1 MIDRILS
8 KFFEFI
14 DNQIQKIEDVLTF
27 DVGQELKKKRKK
39 KNEDCNSICTIDV
52 HTSRFRKSNGVYDN

>member
-8 KFFEFI
+8 KFFEFL

-39 KNEDCNSICTIDV
+39 K
-52 HTSRFRKSNGVYDN
+52 K

>member
-1 MIDRILS
+1 MIDKILS

-14 DNQIQKIEDVLTF
+14 DNQIEKIEDVLTF

-39 KNEDCNSICTIDV
+39 K
-52 HTSRFRKSNGVYDN
+52 K

>member
-1 MIDRILS
+1 MERINDRILT

-39 KNEDCNSICTIDV
+39 K
-52 HTSRFRKSNGVYDN
+52 K

>member
-27 DVGQELKKKRKK
+27 DVGQFQRTKYQPSH
-39 KNEDCNSICTIDV
+39 C
-52 HTSRFRKSNGVYDN
+52 KSQTTM

>member
-1 MIDRILS
+1 MIDKILS

-39 KNEDCNSICTIDV
+39 K
-52 HTSRFRKSNGVYDN
+52 K

>member
-14 DNQIQKIEDVLTF
+14 DNQIQRIEDVLTF

-39 KNEDCNSICTIDV
+39 K
-52 HTSRFRKSNGVYDN
+52 K

>member
-27 DVGQELKKKRKK
+27 GISET
-39 KNEDCNSICTIDV
+39 NFFIPTE
-52 HTSRFRKSNGVYDN
+52 VY

>member
-1 MIDRILS
+1 MIDKILS
-8 KFFEFI
+8 KFFEFL

-39 KNEDCNSICTIDV
+39 K
-52 HTSRFRKSNGVYDN
+52 K

>member
-14 DNQIQKIEDVLTF
+14 DNQIKKIEDVLTF

-39 KNEDCNSICTIDV
+39 K
-52 HTSRFRKSNGVYDN
+52 K

>member
-27 DVGQELKKKRKK
+27 DLGQELKKKRKK
-39 KNEDCNSICTIDV
+39 K
-52 HTSRFRKSNGVYDN
+52 K

>member
-1 MIDRILS
+1 MIDKILS
-8 KFFEFI
+8 KFFEFL

-39 KNEDCNSICTIDV
+39 K
-52 HTSRFRKSNGVYDN
+52 

>member
-14 DNQIQKIEDVLTF
+14 DNQIEKIEDVLTF

-39 KNEDCNSICTIDV
+39 K
-52 HTSRFRKSNGVYDN
+52 K

>member
-1 MIDRILS
+1 MIDKFLI

-27 DVGQELKKKRKK
+27 DVGQELKKKKK
-39 KNEDCNSICTIDV
+39 K
-52 HTSRFRKSNGVYDN
+52 KK

>member
-27 DVGQELKKKRKK
+27 DGGQELKKKRKK
-39 KNEDCNSICTIDV
+39 K
-52 HTSRFRKSNGVYDN
+52 K

>member
-27 DVGQELKKKRKK
+27 DVGQERKK
-39 KNEDCNSICTIDV
+39 K
-52 HTSRFRKSNGVYDN
+52 KKKKK

>member
-1 MIDRILS
+1 MIDKILI

-39 KNEDCNSICTIDV
+39 K
-52 HTSRFRKSNGVYDN
+52 K

>member
-39 KNEDCNSICTIDV
+39 K
-52 HTSRFRKSNGVYDN
+52 K

>member
-14 DNQIQKIEDVLTF
+14 DNQIEKKEDVLTY
-27 DVGQELKKKRKK
+27 DVGQELKKKRNKK
-39 KNEDCNSICTIDV
+39 K
-52 HTSRFRKSNGVYDN
+52 

>member
-1 MIDRILS
+1 MIDKFLI

-39 KNEDCNSICTIDV
+39 K
-52 HTSRFRKSNGVYDN
+52 K

>member
-14 DNQIQKIEDVLTF
+14 DNQVQKIEDVLTF

-39 KNEDCNSICTIDV
+39 K
-52 HTSRFRKSNGVYDN
+52 K